1 MAGMH
6 ITHGFCN
13 NHKIFLNNTL
23 ILNVGVDYLK
33 INLKK

>member
-1 MAGMH
+1 MDFV
-6 ITHGFCN
+6 IT
-13 NHKIFLNNTL
+13 HKIFLNNTL